1 MTGIY
6 VILAIMAIL
15 IIVEYALIKSMN
27 NKLRRQKQRYD
38 HLLRGN
44 NQELNLEEVLVSIND
59 QLEKSNKEIRTI
71 DQRAIDAKDKTMGA
85 VSNMAVVNYDAFDGQ
100 TNQLSFSLCL
110 LDNFHNG
117 IILTNL
123 YSNDGSTIY
132 VKEIIN
138 GSSEKDLSKNELEAL
153 NKAKS

>member
-44 NQELNLEEVLVSIND
+44 NAELNLEEVLVSIND

-138 GSSEKDLSKNELEAL
+138 GSSEKDLSQNELEAL

>member
-6 VILAIMAIL
+6 VILAIL
-15 IIVEYALIKSMN
+15 IVIVIAEFALIKSIN

-44 NQELNLEEVLVSIND
+44 IDMNLEELLLSIND
-59 QLEKSNKEIRTI
+59 RIESSNKEIRTI
-71 DQRAIDAKDKTMGA
+71 DQRAIEAKDTTMGA
-85 VSNMAVVNYDAFDGQ
+85 ISNMAIIHFDAFDGQ
-100 TNQLSFSLCL
+100 TNALSFSLCL

-117 IILTNL
+117 IVLTSL
-123 YSNDGSTIY
+123 YSNSGSTVY
-132 VKEIIN
+132 VKEIIK
-138 GSSEKDLSKNELEAL
+138 GSSDKDLSKSELEAL

>member
-6 VILAIMAIL
+6 IILAIMAIL
-15 IIVEYALIKSMN
+15 IIAEYALIKSMN

-100 TNQLSFSLCL
+100 TNGLSFSLCL

-138 GSSEKDLSKNELEAL
+138 GSSEKDLSQNELEAL

>member
-44 NQELNLEEVLVSIND
+44 NAELNLEEVLVSIND

-85 VSNMAVVNYDAFDGQ
+85 ISNMAVVHYDAFDGQ

-138 GSSEKDLSKNELEAL
+138 GSSEKDLSQNELEAL

>member
-44 NQELNLEEVLVSIND
+44 NAELNLEEVLVSIND
-59 QLEKSNKEIRTI
+59 QLEKSHKEIRTI

-138 GSSEKDLSKNELEAL
+138 GSSEKDLSQNELESL

>member
-6 VILAIMAIL
+6 VILAIL
-15 IIVEYALIKSMN
+15 IVIVIAEFALIKSIN

-44 NQELNLEEVLVSIND
+44 IDMTLEELLLSIND
-59 QLEKSNKEIRTI
+59 RIESSNKEIRTI
-71 DQRAIDAKDKTMGA
+71 DQRAIEAKDTTMGA
-85 VSNMAVVNYDAFDGQ
+85 ISNMAIIHFDAFDGQ
-100 TNQLSFSLCL
+100 TNALSFSLCL

-117 IILTNL
+117 IVLTSL
-123 YSNDGSTIY
+123 YSNSGSTVY
-132 VKEIIN
+132 VKEIVK
-138 GSSEKDLSKNELEAL
+138 GSSDKDLSKSELEAL

>member
-6 VILAIMAIL
+6 VILAIL
-15 IIVEYALIKSMN
+15 IVIVIAEFALIKSIN

-44 NQELNLEEVLVSIND
+44 IDMNLEELLLSIND
-59 QLEKSNKEIRTI
+59 RIESSNKEIRTI
-71 DQRAIDAKDKTMGA
+71 DQRAIEAKDTTMGA
-85 VSNMAVVNYDAFDGQ
+85 ISNMAIIHFDAFDGQ
-100 TNQLSFSLCL
+100 TNTLSFSLCL

-117 IILTNL
+117 IVLTSL
-123 YSNDGSTIY
+123 YSNSGSTVY
-132 VKEIIN
+132 VKEIVK
-138 GSSEKDLSKNELEAL
+138 GSSDKDLSKSELEAL

>member
-6 VILAIMAIL
+6 VILAIF
-15 IIVEYALIKSMN
+15 IVIVIAEFALIKSIN

-44 NQELNLEEVLVSIND
+44 IDMNLEELLLSIND
-59 QLEKSNKEIRTI
+59 RIESSNKEIRTI
-71 DQRAIDAKDKTMGA
+71 DQRAIEAKDTTMGA
-85 VSNMAVVNYDAFDGQ
+85 ISNMAIIHFDAFDGQ
-100 TNQLSFSLCL
+100 TNALSFSLCL

-117 IILTNL
+117 IVLTSL
-123 YSNDGSTIY
+123 YSNSGSTVY
-132 VKEIIN
+132 VKEIVK
-138 GSSEKDLSKNELEAL
+138 GSSDKDLSKSELEAL

>member
-6 VILAIMAIL
+6 VILAIL
-15 IIVEYALIKSMN
+15 IVIVIAEFALIKSIN

-44 NQELNLEEVLVSIND
+44 VDMNLEELLLSIND
-59 QLEKSNKEIRTI
+59 RIESSNKEIRTI
-71 DQRAIDAKDKTMGA
+71 DQRAIEAKDTTMGA
-85 VSNMAVVNYDAFDGQ
+85 ISNMAIVHFDAFDGQ
-100 TNQLSFSLCL
+100 TNALSFSLCL

-117 IILTNL
+117 IILTSL
-123 YSNDGSTIY
+123 YSNSGSTVY
-132 VKEIIN
+132 VKEIVK
-138 GSSEKDLSKNELEAL
+138 GSSDKDLSKSELEVL